1 MRHLIRVSTDGWLH
15 MLAVFGVRLQL
26 IICLRVKV
34 KAFVELTVSD
44 SVRDGMRHLIRV
56 SGLGGMKPN
65 TVCLGF
71 YDDSP
76 HDDLLPHYR
85 SATNARSRLLALR
98 HEAIDDSLSTYPELC
113 ANFPDPKQSRAV
125 KDFTGLEYVGMV
137 CDALR
142 MNQNVCLFR
151 HFAHFNKQ
159 VMIIGRT

>member
-1 MRHLIRVSTDGWLH
+1 
-15 MLAVFGVRLQL
+15 
-26 IICLRVKV
+26 
-34 KAFVELTVSD
+34 VELTLSD

-71 YDDSP
+71 YDSSP

-85 SATNARSRLLALR
+85 SASTRSRLLNLR
-98 HEAIDDSLSTYPELC
+98 GGHESFDDSLGTFPELC
-113 ANFPDPKQSRAV
+113 ANFPDPGRSSTV
-125 KDFTGLEYVGMV
+125 KDFTGSEYVGMV

-151 HFAHFNKQ
+151 HFAQFNKQ
-159 VMIIGRT
+159 VK